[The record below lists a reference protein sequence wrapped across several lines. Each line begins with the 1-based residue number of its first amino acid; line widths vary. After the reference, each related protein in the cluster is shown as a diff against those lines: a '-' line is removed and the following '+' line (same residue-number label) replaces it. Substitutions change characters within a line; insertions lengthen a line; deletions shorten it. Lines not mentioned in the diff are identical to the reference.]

1 MLSQLGGTYNG
12 SITFVAPNKRFI
24 WFAAQVN
31 AASPKPEGEVKITTF
46 VRKGE
51 TQLAGVREDAQLA
64 CCSGLGVY
72 QRDQPA
78 GRSAQFRRRS
88 HGDNWFKLA
97 CCWMLMASYVCRLAV

>member
-1 MLSQLGGTYNG
+1 LSQLGGTYNG

-51 TQLAGVREDAQLA
+51 LHGVLTVLNLCDFVL
-64 CCSGLGVY
+64 
-72 QRDQPA
+72 QRP
-78 GRSAQFRRRS
+78 RCPSA
-88 HGDNWFKLA
+88 
-97 CCWMLMASYVCRLAV
+97 